1 MDQRR
6 HVQLDELLIERVP
19 EAIAQARRGQ
29 GVALGGIGIED
40 AADEAKLPD
49 AALQLL
55 DAVGRALGAELRQ
68 AGDALQPIR
77 KHLDLLV
84 DQARKS
90 VGEGKR
96 VSVRVDLGGGRLIKQ
111 KKIKI
116 K

>member
-55 DAVGRALGAELRQ
+55 DAVGRARSEEHTSELQSLMRISY
-68 AGDALQPIR
+68 AVFCLKKNKHTNIAKITTKQP
-77 KHLDLLV
+77 KT
-84 DQARKS
+84 QT
-90 VGEGKR
+90 
-96 VSVRVDLGGGRLIKQ
+96 
-111 KKIKI
+111 
-116 K
+116 